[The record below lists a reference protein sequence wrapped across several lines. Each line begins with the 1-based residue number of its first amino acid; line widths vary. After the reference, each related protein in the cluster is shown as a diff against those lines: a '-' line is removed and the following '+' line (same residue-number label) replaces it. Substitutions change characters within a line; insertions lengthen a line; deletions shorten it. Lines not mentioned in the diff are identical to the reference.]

1 MSSRTRD
8 PLVQTIDLRRH
19 YRLGRQTVCALDGI
33 NLTVE
38 SGEFIAVMGPSGSGK
53 STLLNLIGGL
63 DRPTAGRILIDGQDI
78 TALDEDELCRY
89 RRERIGFVFQSFNLL
104 PARTALENVEF
115 PLIFAG
121 IPPAER
127 RTRAEEALTAVGLAD
142 RLHHRPGEL
151 SGGEQQRVAIAR
163 ALVGNPDILLA
174 DEPTGNLDTR
184 TGNEIMVLLSNLHRR
199 GRTILV
205 VTHDDRVAQFADRIV
220 RLLDGLIV
228 SAKEAEEVQ

>member
-19 YRLGRQTVCALDGI
+19 YRLGRQAVCALDGI

-174 DEPTGNLDTR
+174 DEPTGNLDTAS
-184 TGNEIMVLLSNLHRR
+184 GKEILALLR
-199 GRTILV
+199 GLNREHGLTV
-205 VTHDDRVAQFADRIV
+205 VMVTHNADLARQADRVVVLRDG
-220 RLLDGLIV
+220 RLEDGG
-228 SAKEAEEVQ
+228 AP